1 MLRKVVGRAPAQATR
16 DGEAKDVAMIGNWP
30 IETFGRPLWT
40 RLTLQ
45 RRLSRLT
52 MSIRSDTS
60 ATVSPDRPFPTPS
73 LVDRERRHQ
82 FQYRNLSDDPY
93 QSLELDDILES
104 PRRG

>member
-1 MLRKVVGRAPAQATR
+1 
-16 DGEAKDVAMIGNWP
+16 MIGNWP
-30 IETFGRPLWT
+30 IETFGRPVWT

-45 RRLSRLT
+45 RSLSKLA

-60 ATVSPDRPFPTPS
+60 ATVPPTPS
-73 LVDRERRHQ
+73 LVDRERCHQ